1 MHPPAWRII
10 AHSAELGQQSS
21 GAGLPPARAATRAD
35 GSELARPSRRR
46 PDETLVKA
54 LARAWRSSGCLMAV
68 CTTSLV
74 ERAGAERISR
84 SDVSRVPRLT
94 LLAPEI
100 G

>member
-1 MHPPAWRII
+1 
-10 AHSAELGQQSS
+10 
-21 GAGLPPARAATRAD
+21 
-35 GSELARPSRRR
+35 
-46 PDETLVKA
+46 
-54 LARAWRSSGCLMAV
+54 MAV